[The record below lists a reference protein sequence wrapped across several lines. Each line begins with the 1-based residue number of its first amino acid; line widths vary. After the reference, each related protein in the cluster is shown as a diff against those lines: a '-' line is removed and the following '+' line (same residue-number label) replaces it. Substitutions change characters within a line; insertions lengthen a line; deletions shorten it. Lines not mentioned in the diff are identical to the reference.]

1 MQLCTFVLLR
11 ACCVLR
17 SIKHMLRLPHN
28 QAASMVEDFAWG
40 LFERMAGSNGNESK
54 VSACLGVTLQP
65 AQFIHELG
73 S

>member
-1 MQLCTFVLLR
+1 MLC
-11 ACCVLR
+11 

-28 QAASMVEDFAWG
+28 QAASMVEGFAQG

-65 AQFIHELG
+65 AQIHP
-73 S
+73 